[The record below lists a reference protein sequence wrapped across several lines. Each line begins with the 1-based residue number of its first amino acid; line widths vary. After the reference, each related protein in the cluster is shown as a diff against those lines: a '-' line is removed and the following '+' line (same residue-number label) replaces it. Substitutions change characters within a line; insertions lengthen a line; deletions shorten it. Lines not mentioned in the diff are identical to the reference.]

1 MIRVLVVDDQAL
13 IRAGTTAILE
23 SAADIEVVGEAGDGA
38 EAVAAC
44 RAHRP
49 DVVLMDLRMPR
60 VDGVTAT
67 AQLKKDT
74 DPPLVLALTTFDD
87 DQLMI
92 DALAAGADG
101 FLLKQLAPQD
111 LITAVR
117 AVHGGASVLNAEVG
131 RRVLRRISVRAAAGP
146 TSFPDAAERLDLL
159 SERERE
165 VLGQVGLGLNN
176 AEIADRLFMSVS
188 TVKTYVS
195 RALTKLQLDNRVQ
208 AALLAS
214 QLRLTPDDRLPEDRP
229 PGQ

>member
-1 MIRVLVVDDQAL
+1 MIKVLVVDDQAL

-23 SAADIEVVGEAGDGA
+23 SAPDIEVVGEAGDGA

-44 RAHRP
+44 RERRP

-67 AQLKKDT
+67 ARLKGWP
-74 DPPLVLALTTFDD
+74 DPPLVLALTTFND

-92 DALAAGADG
+92 DALTAGADG
-101 FLLKQLAPQD
+101 FLLKQLRPED
-111 LITAVR
+111 LINAIR
-117 AVHGGASVLNAEVG
+117 AVHGGASVLNTEVG
-131 RRVLRRISVRAAAGP
+131 RRMLRRLSGPEPAARTA
-146 TSFPDAAERLDLL
+146 FPDAAERLDLL

-176 AEIADRLFMSVS
+176 AEIAERLCMSVS

-195 RALTKLQLDNRVQ
+195 RTLTKLQLDNRVQ

-214 QLRLTPDDRLPEDRP
+214 HLRLTTDDHP
-229 PGQ
+229 PGGHPQG

>member
-1 MIRVLVVDDQAL
+1 MIRVIVVDDQAL
-13 IRAGTTAILE
+13 IRAGTRAILE
-23 SAADIEVVGEAGDGA
+23 SAEDIEVVGEAADGA
-38 EAVAAC
+38 EAVAVC

-67 AQLKKDT
+67 VQLKKD
-74 DPPLVLALTTFDD
+74 PAAPLVLALTTFND

-92 DALAAGADG
+92 DALTAGADG
-101 FLLKQLAPQD
+101 FLLKQLTPQD
-111 LITAVR
+111 LISAVR
-117 AVHGGASVLNAEVG
+117 AVNGGASVLNTELS
-131 RRVLRRISVRAAAGP
+131 RRILRRLSGQTTASTA
-146 TSFPDAAERLDLL
+146 FPDAAERLDLL

-176 AEIADRLFMSVS
+176 AEIAERLYMSVS

-195 RALTKLQLDNRVQ
+195 RTLSKLRLDNRVQ

-214 QLRLTPDDRLPEDRP
+214 QLRLTPGDHPS
-229 PGQ
+229 GG

>member
-13 IRAGTTAILE
+13 IRAGTRAILE
-23 SAADIEVVGEAGDGA
+23 SAADIEVVGEAADGA

-67 AQLKKDT
+67 AQLKKDPT
-74 DPPLVLALTTFDD
+74 PPLVLALTTFDD

-92 DALAAGADG
+92 DALSAGADG
-101 FLLKQLAPQD
+101 FLLKQLKPQD
-111 LITAVR
+111 LLSAVR
-117 AVHGGASVLNAEVG
+117 AVNGGASVLDTELS
-131 RRVLRRISVRAAAGP
+131 RRILRRLAARTTAP
-146 TSFPDAAERLDLL
+146 TAFPAAAERLDLL

-165 VLGQVGLGLNN
+165 VLGQVGLGLDN
-176 AEIADRLFMSVS
+176 AEIAERLFMSVS

-195 RALTKLQLDNRVQ
+195 RTLTKLQLDNRVQ

-214 QLRLTPDDRLPEDRP
+214 QLRLTPDDHPS
-229 PGQ
+229 GG

>member
-13 IRAGTTAILE
+13 IRAGTRAILE
-23 SAADIEVVGEAGDGA
+23 SADDVEVVGEAGDGA

-44 RAHRP
+44 REHRP

-67 AQLKKDT
+67 AQLKKGA

-92 DALAAGADG
+92 DALTAGADG
-101 FLLKQLAPQD
+101 FLLKQLSPKD
-111 LITAVR
+111 LLTAVR
-117 AVHGGASVLNAEVG
+117 AVNGGASVVNTELS
-131 RRVLRRISVRAAAGP
+131 RRLLRRLAGRSAVGS
-146 TSFPDAAERLDLL
+146 TAFPDAAERLDLL

-176 AEIADRLFMSVS
+176 AEIAERLFMSVS

-195 RALTKLQLDNRVQ
+195 RTLSKLQLDNRVQ

-214 QLRLTPDDRLPEDRP
+214 QLRLTPD
-229 PGQ
+229 G

>member
-13 IRAGTTAILE
+13 IRAGTRAILE
-23 SAADIEVVGEAGDGA
+23 SAEDIEVVGEAGDGA
-38 EAVAAC
+38 EAVALC
-44 RAHRP
+44 REHRP

-67 AQLKKDT
+67 ARLKQDPE
-74 DPPLVLALTTFDD
+74 PPLVLALTTFND

-92 DALAAGADG
+92 DAMTAGADG
-101 FLLKQLAPQD
+101 FLLKQLSPKD
-111 LITAVR
+111 LINAVR
-117 AVHGGASVLNAEVG
+117 AVNGGASVVNTELS
-131 RRVLRRISVRAAAGP
+131 RRIIRRISGRATASTAFPAAAQ
-146 TSFPDAAERLDLL
+146 RLDLL

-176 AEIADRLFMSVS
+176 AEIAERLHMSVS

-195 RALTKLQLDNRVQ
+195 RTLGKLRLDNRVQ

-214 QLRLTPDDRLPEDRP
+214 QLRLTPDDAP
-229 PGQ
+229 

>member
-13 IRAGTTAILE
+13 IRAGTRAILE
-23 SAADIEVVGEAGDGA
+23 SAEDIEVVGEAADGA

-44 RAHRP
+44 REHRP

-67 AQLKKDT
+67 AQLKREDGA
-74 DPPLVLALTTFDD
+74 PLVLALTTFDD

-92 DALAAGADG
+92 DALTAGADG
-101 FLLKQLAPQD
+101 FLLKQLSPKD
-111 LITAVR
+111 LINAVR
-117 AVHGGASVLNAEVG
+117 AVNGGASVVNTELS
-131 RRVLRRISVRAAAGP
+131 RRILRRISGRAAVESTA
-146 TSFPDAAERLDLL
+146 FPDAADRLELL

-176 AEIADRLFMSVS
+176 AEIAERLYMSVS

-195 RALTKLQLDNRVQ
+195 RTLSKLHLDNRVQ

-214 QLRLTPDDRLPEDRP
+214 QLRLTPGDHPS
-229 PGQ
+229 GG

>member
-23 SAADIEVVGEAGDGA
+23 SADDVEVVGEAADGA
-38 EAVAAC
+38 EAVAVS
-44 RAHRP
+44 RERSP

-67 AQLKKDT
+67 AQLKKDP
-74 DPPLVLALTTFDD
+74 DPPHVLALTTFND

-92 DALAAGADG
+92 DALSAGADG
-101 FLLKQLAPQD
+101 FLLKQLGPRD
-111 LITAVR
+111 LLSAIR
-117 AVHGGASVLNAEVG
+117 AVDGGASVVDTELS
-131 RRVLRRISVRAAAGP
+131 RRVLSRITDHG
-146 TSFPDAAERLDLL
+146 TSFPEAAERVGLL

-176 AEIADRLFMSVS
+176 AEIAQRLFMSVS

-195 RALTKLQLDNRVQ
+195 RTLSKLGLDNRVQ
-208 AALLAS
+208 AALLAH
-214 QLRLTPDDRLPEDRP
+214 QLRLTPEE
-229 PGQ
+229 

>member
-13 IRAGTTAILE
+13 IRAGTRAVLE
-23 SAADIEVVGEAGDGA
+23 SAGDIEVVGEAADGA

-67 AQLKKDT
+67 ARLKRSP

-92 DALAAGADG
+92 DALTAGADG
-101 FLLKQLAPQD
+101 FLLKQLRPKD
-111 LITAVR
+111 LVNAVR
-117 AVHGGASVLNAEVG
+117 ALHGGASVIDTGLS
-131 RRVLRRISVRAAAGP
+131 RRILRRISGP
-146 TSFPDAAERLDLL
+146 TAGSTAFPDAAGRLGLL

-165 VLGQVGLGLNN
+165 VLGLVGLGLDN
-176 AEIADRLFMSVS
+176 AGIAERLFMSVS

-195 RALTKLQLDNRVQ
+195 RTLAKLELDNRVQ

-214 QLRLTPDDRLPEDRP
+214 QLRLTPADHPPDDA
-229 PGQ
+229 

>member
-1 MIRVLVVDDQAL
+1 MIKVLLVDDQAL

-23 SAADIEVVGEAGDGA
+23 SAPDIEVVGEAGDGA
-38 EAVAAC
+38 EAVAVC
-44 RAHRP
+44 RERRP

-67 AQLKKDT
+67 AQLKKDP
-74 DPPLVLALTTFDD
+74 DPPLVLALTTFND

-92 DALAAGADG
+92 DALTAGADG
-101 FLLKQLAPQD
+101 FLLKQLTPKD
-111 LITAVR
+111 LINAIR
-117 AVHGGASVLNAEVG
+117 AVHGGASVLNAEIG
-131 RRVLRRISVRAAAGP
+131 RRILRRLSSHGLAAP
-146 TSFPDAAERLDLL
+146 TAFPDAAGRLGLL

-176 AEIADRLFMSVS
+176 AEIAERLYMSVS

-195 RALTKLQLDNRVQ
+195 RTLAKLELDNRVQ

-214 QLRLTPDDRLPEDRP
+214 QLRLTPGDHP
-229 PGQ
+229 PGGQPLR